1 MFLRIFLY
9 KFRQISRNRVL
20 VGWNFL
26 FPLVLSTA
34 FYLGFGNLIKDDPDT
49 FKTIEAGYVN
59 VDQSNTTFKEVLEGL
74 AEETDAHGKIISLHN
89 YSSKEDA
96 TKAMNNGDIAG
107 FYVEE
112 GYDVDTVVPANGYE
126 STTLNQIVREYDNGK
141 TTIENIA
148 KDHPENMQ
156 NAINMMYENFG
167 ILKQHDFGKNTSQY
181 LQYFFALIAMAS
193 LFSSWISTNILQGMC
208 ANLSEE
214 GKQFECSPTSKM
226 MAITAGILAGLVMQ
240 ALANAIVIIYIQKVL
255 TINMGAP
262 LWNLILLS
270 TIGSGLGISSGVLI
284 GSIFKNKQLLFAIPL
299 CFSMTCSFFSGLMW
313 GQIKQII
320 QYHCPIMNKINPAAL
335 LTDSMYVR
343 ATYGATSAYYEDI
356 TIMLCM
362 IAGCLIISTFLL
374 RRRKYVSI

>member
-214 GKQFECSPTSKM
+214 GKRFECSPTSKM